1 MDNEMNVKL
10 GLDTSSYEKSIDGA
24 LKVFNSF
31 QTKLNDTKL
40 GFSSSQVSE
49 LHKIFTDIRSTATSE
64 LAKIQKR
71 IDSLNGKNVKLDFEY
86 NTTAQ
91 KIEDLQKEIEITW
104 NPSSRAKLE
113 NQLDTLQQKLNALD
127 GELTLNEGDLK
138 EAETDYNFL
147 LKELQ
152 VNPLEFDF
160 ESPSLIKFN
169 TMIDN
174 VLNGLKR
181 TGEEAED
188 TGDKIDEMGKKANV
202 AARNSTRLNLMGRI
216 FSQIKN
222 TIASAINPLNMF
234 RRGWNEIIM
243 SDGSKFGNT
252 FKNIAANLNTA
263 LTPVFEKI
271 AQWIINLIGYINVFV
286 KALSGGKTDLFA
298 KTSKS
303 AASTAKSMKEAN
315 KQLAGFDEIN
325 DIGDS
330 SGGSSASSTGDVGT
344 VEPNLKGEWV
354 EKLTTWG
361 EKLKEFWE
369 KAKEVFKWIKDN
381 VGILGLIALGIL
393 GVVGALTILN
403 KITGGIAGPLIG
415 IGVALAG
422 LATTLLAI
430 SVIMQ
435 TMQET
440 GTSIGDLALIMVTTL
455 GLLSVAVIGFAVAA
469 KMIDLKGLA
478 GLVVI
483 FAGMVAVIT
492 VIKDLLV
499 TMTEN
504 GITATDML
512 AMMGVVIGSVTVA
525 VAALTAAA
533 MVLGSN
539 PLALIAVVALA
550 GALVAILLVMEKV
563 VPVILDALASFFERT
578 GPIMIEVLDKVLQ
591 IIDRV
596 LDTVDNLVNNLLK
609 PILVPLINNIGGFL
623 KNLITTIGKLIG
635 KMGEFFNTVK
645 NKIVDVFTRGGE
657 IFRGIRDGF
666 LDICKTII
674 NAILKG
680 ANAVIKLPFQGVN
693 GILNTIRNTSFLGIS
708 PFKGLWKQNPLP
720 VPQIPLLNVG
730 TEYVPEDMLAMI
742 HKGEAVI
749 PKEFNEKSYFS
760 GMSDNEETNRL
771 LVQVIDAIN
780 NIEMNPYT
788 TVKDV
793 GNASIQYIKDK
804 SRQLGRSVI

>member
-10 GLDTSSYEKSIDGA
+10 GLDTTSYEKSIDGA

-71 IDSLNGKNVKLDFEY
+71 IDSLNSKNVKLDFAYTSTSKE
-86 NTTAQ
+86 
-91 KIEDLQKEIEITW
+91 IEGLQKEIEVTW
-104 NPSSRAKLE
+104 SPTQRAKLE

-127 GELTLNEGDLK
+127 GELTIHEGDLK

-160 ESPSLIKFN
+160 ESPSLVKFN

-188 TGDKIDEMGKKANV
+188 TGSKIDDMGKKANV

-243 SDGSKFGNT
+243 SDDSKFGNT
-252 FKNIAANLNTA
+252 FKTIAANIQTA

-303 AASTAKSMKEAN
+303 AKSTAKSVAEAN

-330 SGGSSASSTGDVGT
+330 SGGSSAGSTGDVGT
-344 VEPNLKGEWV
+344 VEPNLNGDWV

-361 EKLKEFWE
+361 EKIKEIWEKIKEF
-369 KAKEVFKWIKDN
+369 FTNIKDN
-381 VGILGLIALGIL
+381 IGTIGLVTLGLAALVGVFLLLGKVMGAITGPLVGIGIAL
-393 GVVGALTILN
+393 V
-403 KITGGIAGPLIG
+403 
-415 IGVALAG
+415 GVASVLFS
-422 LATTLLAI
+422 I
-430 SVIMQ
+430 SYLMS
-435 TMQET
+435 MMEET
-440 GTSIGDLALIMVTTL
+440 GTSIGELALIMVTTL
-455 GLLSVAVIGFAVAA
+455 GSLSVAVVAFAAA
-469 KMIDLKGLA
+469 TKLIDLVGLA
-478 GLVVI
+478 ALVVI
-483 FAGMVAVIT
+483 FGGMVAVIT

-512 AMMGVVIGSVTVA
+512 AMMGVVIGSVTLA

-623 KNLITTIGKLIG
+623 NNLITTIGKLIG
-635 KMGEFFNTVK
+635 KMGEFFNNVK

-657 IFRGIRDGF
+657 IFKGIRDGF

-674 NAILKG
+674 NAIIKG
-680 ANAVIKLPFQGVN
+680 ANFVISTPFKGLN
-693 GILNTIRNTSFLGIS
+693 GILNFIRNIEFLGIS
-708 PFKGLWKQNPLP
+708 PFKGLWKQNPIP

-771 LVQVIDAIN
+771 LEQVIDAIN